1 MVAAHHLREK
11 TLPQLLTDSPASL
24 GGPSWLVERREAE
37 RARFDKLGLPD
48 ASAEVWRYSPIGDL
62 DLDRF
67 SSARA
72 SSATLA
78 LPGSLLSLHVGA
90 GQLEGLPQAPKGIA
104 LSTLSEHP
112 EGPELASSALGD
124 PDDAIVALNGAQLTD
139 GLVID
144 VARGA
149 RFDAPV
155 VIVHAATGG
164 ASFPRTIIRL
174 GTGAVASVIEVFL
187 GGDNQTL
194 SVPVSELRVGD
205 GAVLSYGSIQ
215 SLARGS
221 WHLATVAATVGRDAT
236 VSQLTAGLGATYD
249 RIRSDVVLEGQG
261 ASSVLRSTYLG
272 SEDQIHDLR
281 TLQDHAAPRT
291 MCDLLCKGAVDDE
304 ARSIYTG
311 VIRVRHGAIKAD
323 AHQTNHNLVLSPHA
337 RADSVPNL
345 EIEENDVRCSH
356 ASSVGPLD
364 EDQRYY
370 LESRGILPAAAE
382 SLLVRGFF
390 RDLLDRSALSGATG
404 FVRDEI
410 EERLR

>member
-1 MVAAHHLREK
+1 
-11 TLPQLLTDSPASL
+11 LPPLLTDSSASP
-24 GGPSWLVERREAE
+24 GGPSWLQDRRDQD
-37 RARFDKLGLPD
+37 RARFDKLGLPE

-62 DLDRF
+62 DLERF
-67 SSARA
+67 GEARA
-72 SSATLA
+72 SSKTMT
-78 LPGSLLSLHVGA
+78 LPGSLVTVTVGA
-90 GQLEGLPQAPKGIA
+90 GRLTELPEPPEGFA
-104 LSTLSEHP
+104 LRALSEHP
-112 EGPELASSALGD
+112 EGPEIVASGLGD
-124 PDDAIVALNGAQLTD
+124 PDDAIVALNGAQMTD
-139 GLVID
+139 ALVVD
-144 VARGA
+144 VSRGA
-149 RFDAPV
+149 RVAEPLL
-155 VIVHAATGG
+155 IVHAAEGG

-174 GTGAVASVIEVFL
+174 AEGAVASVIEVFV
-187 GGDNQTL
+187 GGDDDTL
-194 SVPVSELRVGD
+194 SVPVSELRVAD
-205 GAVLSYGSIQ
+205 GAVLNYGSIQ

-221 WHLATVAATVGRDAT
+221 WHLATVAGSVGRDAT
-236 VSQLTAGLGATYD
+236 ISQLTAGLGATYD

-272 SEDQIHDLR
+272 SEDQVHDLR

-291 MCDLLCKGAVDDE
+291 TCDLLCKGAVDDE

-370 LESRGILPAAAE
+370 LESRGIEPAVAE

-390 RDLLDRSALSGATG
+390 RDLLDRSSLAGATG